1 MYNITEEDFAKKHGM
16 DLICL
21 RNFRLNGSI
30 PSHFFSSSRSTHVCG
45 FEIPAV
51 TCYSEQ
57 VFIEWL
63 NELNDSMVAR
73 DAKIKAEKELER
85 EKKREKERKKQ
96 ERIYKMMATLESKR
110 ESIKS
115 VLKETSLKLSEEQI
129 SSVRKDCRGY
139 YHLDDVICCF
149 ATDDI
154 NSNKIKNRIDKW
166 FSGLL
171 NKWGFSFFKCS
182 RGQKTQSRCRSV
194 NPEDISSLLY
204 AIEFAILDYNQTQL
218 RNVLLS
224 DIDFVEFCTSSSDL
238 NPRLDKINQKYL
250 EELNQ
255 KLDEQESIERY
266 REQREI
272 ERFEKSQQ
280 KELELFEL
288 SLISCTRNRKI
299 CA

>member
-16 DLICL
+16 NLIHL

-30 PSHFFSSSRSTHVCG
+30 PSHLFSSSRSTNVCG
-45 FEIPAV
+45 FQIPGV

-57 VFIEWL
+57 IFIEWL

-85 EKKREKERKKQ
+85 ETKREKERKKQ
-96 ERIYKMMATLESKR
+96 ERINKMMATLESKR

-115 VLKETSLKLSEEQI
+115 VLEETSLKLSEEQI
-129 SSVRKDCRGY
+129 SSIRKDCKGY

-154 NSNKIKNRIDKW
+154 NSNKIKNRIEKW

-204 AIEFAILDYNQTQL
+204 AIEFAILDYNQIQSK
-218 RNVLLS
+218 NVPLP
-224 DIDFVEFCTSSSDL
+224 D
-238 NPRLDKINQKYL
+238 LDKINQKYL

-255 KLDEQESIERY
+255 KLDEQESIERR

-272 ERFEKSQQ
+272 DRFEKSQER
-280 KELELFEL
+280 ELELFEL
-288 SLISCTRNRKI
+288 SLISRTRNRKI